1 MGFKTIL
8 VPLDSGDLNEAL
20 LRTAL
25 TAAQRFKAHIEVLYV
40 PPSRRDDVVRYG
52 TVGLSDSLRQAVMEA
67 AERGTSDQANAVRKA
82 FEKFCREHAVAIAH
96 KPAGHEKKVTAAWR
110 EEVGSGADA
119 LVRRGRLSDL
129 IFVPRPGDSTATA
142 ETFETALLET
152 GRPVVIVP
160 PTPQQC
166 IASRIAIGWNASAE
180 AARAV
185 AEAMPCLASADAVTV
200 LASEKR
206 RASAQ
211 ELAEYLEWNGIKPV
225 VKIFEAGA
233 RSVGETL
240 LEESHELGADLL
252 VIGGYTH
259 TRARQLLFGGVTRH
273 IFEAADI
280 PVMLAH

>member
-1 MGFKTIL
+1 MGYKTIL
-8 VPLDSGDLNEAL
+8 VPLDSGDLNESL

-25 TAAQRFKAHIEVLYV
+25 AAAQHFKAHIEVLYV

-52 TVGLSDSLRQAVMEA
+52 TVGMSDSLRKAVMEA
-67 AERGTSDQANAVRKA
+67 AERGTSEQAAAVRKA
-82 FEKFCREHAVAIAH
+82 FEKFCRDNNVTIAE
-96 KPAGHEKKVTAAWR
+96 KPPAPEKATAAFR
-110 EEVGSGADA
+110 EEASRGADA

-129 IFVPRPGDSTATA
+129 IFVPRPGDSTAAA

-152 GRPVVIVP
+152 GRPVVIAP
-160 PTPQQC
+160 PTPPHGV
-166 IASRIAIGWNASAE
+166 ATRITIGWNASAE

-185 AEAMPCLASADAVTV
+185 GEALPCLASADAVTV

-211 ELAEYLEWNGIKPV
+211 ELAEYLGWNGIKPTV
-225 VKIFEAGA
+225 RIFDAGS

-240 LEESHELGADLL
+240 LAESRELGADLL
-252 VIGGYTH
+252 VIGGYTR